1 MSCSFGGRRVALIV
15 SDGRIVIREKAV
27 KDDIASFPPCGA
39 LSISLNGKTSHL
51 SLDHSFL
58 KLKGILFFTS
68 WTFL

>member
-39 LSISLNGKTSHL
+39 LSISLNGKFFVNKGWTKIMI
-51 SLDHSFL
+51 FAFKNFIT
-58 KLKGILFFTS
+58 KLTK
-68 WTFL
+68 

>member
-39 LSISLNGKTSHL
+39 LSISLNGK
-51 SLDHSFL
+51 FFVN
-58 KLKGILFFTS
+58 KG
-68 WTFL
+68 